1 MIRAEPCALTLTLSQ
16 REREWVRAIRTCLSG
31 NAAIGRLMFLVVLV
45 VFLLYGCAALVV
57 DSDVRVSIGG
67 SQGGLTVNT
76 QVRSAQEIKWANV
89 SRQGLDI
96 SCGPA
101 ALATILNYYL
111 GEQVS
116 EMEIISSI
124 LQSSDVTKV
133 KRIQE
138 RQAFS
143 LLDLKRYAVARGYS
157 AEGYKTGF
165 QDLVDFGK
173 PVIIPIEPLGY
184 KHFVVFR
191 GIVGDRVY
199 LSDPA
204 FGNIT
209 MRFPHFL
216 YVWKERVT
224 LVVQN
229 PARENRDHPL
239 RVNGADG
246 VYVDGTIDRLLNPV
260 FTHFVG
266 RGDF

>member
-1 MIRAEPCALTLTLSQ
+1 MSGPLRYLS
-16 REREWVRAIRTCLSG
+16 I
-31 NAAIGRLMFLVVLV
+31 LVLLV
-45 VFLLYGCAALVV
+45 SYGCAVSV
-57 DSDVRVSIGG
+57 TSDVRVPIGG
-67 SQGGLTVNT
+67 SQGGTVIYT
-76 QVRSAQEIKWANV
+76 PVKSVQEIKWANV

-111 GEQVS
+111 GDQVS
-116 EMEIISSI
+116 EMDVISSI
-124 LQSSDVTKV
+124 LQTSDVAKIKT
-133 KRIQE
+133 IQD

-143 LLDLKRYAVARGYS
+143 LLDLKRYAVARGHK
-157 AEGYKTGF
+157 AEGYKVGF

-191 GIVGDRVY
+191 GIIGDRVY

-216 YVWKERVT
+216 YVWKERVS
-224 LVVQN
+224 LVVSN
-229 PARENRDHPL
+229 SSGRENKDHAL
-239 RVNGADG
+239 SLNGAGG
-246 VYVDGTIDRLLNPV
+246 VYVNGSTERVLNPI
-260 FTHFVG
+260 FVDFIS

>member
-1 MIRAEPCALTLTLSQ
+1 MLA
-16 REREWVRAIRTCLSG
+16 G
-31 NAAIGRLMFLVVLV
+31 FLV
-45 VFLLYGCAALVV
+45 YGCAASVV
-57 DSDVRVSIGG
+57 DSDVRVAIGG
-67 SQGGLTVNT
+67 AQGGLTVNT
-76 QVRSAQEIKWANV
+76 QVRSAQEMKWENV

-111 GEQVS
+111 GEPVT
-116 EMEIISSI
+116 EMEIITSI
-124 LQSSDVTKV
+124 LQTSDVTNV
-133 KRIQE
+133 KRIQD

-143 LLDLKRYAVARGYS
+143 LLDLKRFAVARGYN
-157 AEGYKTGF
+157 AEGYKVGF

-173 PVIIPIEPLGY
+173 PAIIPIEPLGY

-191 GIVGDRVY
+191 GMVGDRVY

-216 YVWKERVT
+216 YVWKERVV
-224 LVVQN
+224 LVV
-229 PARENRDHPL
+229 ARQGIDNGDHPL
-239 RVNGADG
+239 RVKGADR

-260 FTHFVG
+260 FTDFIG